1 MIIINDT
8 LIYDSRTA
16 VDFLC
21 SLGMDSVDIEEMIE
35 FLSEQY
41 STRTVKFWEN
51 EAKEWEHES
60 AREYELRNSLICEV
74 QNLADELA
82 TGKGG
87 TKAQYADRFLNLCEF
102 YA

>member
-1 MIIINDT
+1 MIIVNDT
-8 LIYDSRTA
+8 FIYDSRTA

-21 SLGMDSVDIEEMIE
+21 SLGMDRVDIEEMIE